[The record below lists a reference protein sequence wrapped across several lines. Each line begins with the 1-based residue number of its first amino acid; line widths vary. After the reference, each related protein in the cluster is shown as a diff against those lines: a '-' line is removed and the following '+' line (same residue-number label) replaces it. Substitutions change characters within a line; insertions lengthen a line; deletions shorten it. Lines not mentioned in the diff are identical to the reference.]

1 MKKWFVA
8 LLILALLPAFGAG
21 AEAVGDFTVRYM
33 EDGTASIVS
42 YNGTDAS
49 VKIPSYFNSGNAMH
63 PLTAIGAQAFMGN
76 TTLTEVEI
84 PDGVATIEPRAFS
97 GCVNL
102 QKVTLPGNVTGIGE
116 GAFENCASLTEIN
129 LPAKLYYAGA
139 NIFAGCSRLVLTE
152 AQLAVLTSTESGENT
167 EQAANVAAAP
177 TGDHTDLQDR
187 LGQSFQEVAAA
198 LNCTTDDQ
206 VTNGIQYSSDVLTV
220 NSDDGARVSSISI
233 NAASGYSLMGVYVGS
248 SASDAG
254 SVFVENGMTLVD
266 SWDRGATYSDGE
278 NLNITYWKDANNL
291 VIGLNAA
298 LPVDET
304 QYAKG
309 KAIKNVNIRT
319 AAGKNHTIILSA
331 PAGKTVDYLGESQR
345 DNEGTLWYHVRYN
358 NKTGWASA
366 DYITLMNE
374 NGSFDEAFQL
384 LKRGSKSEAV
394 TTLQKRLIELKYL
407 KGTADGSFGPA
418 TETAVMLFQQAS
430 GMNPSGIAD
439 EETLKA
445 IYSDSAV
452 VKPGEV
458 AGNTL
463 EIGSKGDGVKAIQDA
478 LKAKGYLTGA
488 SDGNFGSATAS
499 ALKGVQRAN
508 GLPVTGVAD
517 DATRAALLDENSVA
531 MTETTATTASLY
543 ETLKKGDQ
551 GTSVKTLQ
559 EKLKAL
565 GYLTGAADGKYGA
578 GTETAVKS
586 FQKAAGLTETGTA
599 DPETLSAVY
608 AAKIPVVLF
617 KRGAKGDDVSALQQK
632 LKALGYLTGAAD
644 GRYGAGTVK
653 AVEAFQKDNGL
664 EATGRVDEDTMAAL
678 NAKEIP
684 ARTSFARGDIGDDV
698 KALQERLK
706 ALGYLEGEADGNF
719 GSKTEQAIRKFQ
731 QAKSIKVTGKADE
744 ETVKQIMG
752 GEPAAAQP
760 EQPAE
765 NAGAEPQTQPEQP
778 AENTGAEPQT
788 QPEQPAENAGVSA
801 AAQNLL
807 CGKLAYTLPEGW
819 YLVNKNTAATL
830 AAQPDAAAVFAAAQG
845 ADFFQK
851 CAQMETDEIYNAEG
865 YMVMQVKNTGRMG
878 QDQAVLDSA
887 KDVFGESVRKEM
899 QNNGY
904 DKNYEYALET
914 VGDITFFV
922 SFASRETDGKTE
934 YISHCVTIDAA
945 TDAIEIITY
954 ADKET
959 TLNLLKGFATAV

>member
-129 LPAKLYYAGA
+129 LPSKLYYAGA

-187 LGQSFQEVAAA
+187 LGQNFQEVAAA

-309 KAIKNVNIRT
+309 KAVKNVNIRT

-374 NGSFDEAFQL
+374 NGGFDEAFQL

-445 IYSDSAV
+445 IYSDSAA

-463 EIGSKGDGVKAIQDA
+463 EIGSKGDEVKAIQDA

-499 ALKGVQRAN
+499 ALKGFQRAN
-508 GLPVTGVAD
+508 GLPVTGIAD

-531 MTETTATTASLY
+531 MTESTGATASLY

-565 GYLTGAADGKYGA
+565 GYLTGTADGK
-578 GTETAVKS
+578 
-586 FQKAAGLTETGTA
+586 
-599 DPETLSAVY
+599 
-608 AAKIPVVLF
+608 
-617 KRGAKGDDVSALQQK
+617 
-632 LKALGYLTGAAD
+632 
-644 GRYGAGTVK
+644 YGAGTVK

-706 ALGYLEGEADGNF
+706 GLGYLEGEADGNF
-719 GSKTEQAIRKFQ
+719 GSKTEQAIRRFQ
-731 QAKSIKVTGKADE
+731 QAKSIKVTGKADA

-752 GEPAAAQP
+752 NEPAAEQP

-778 AENTGAEPQT
+778 AEN
-788 QPEQPAENAGVSA
+788 AGVSA
-801 AAQNLL
+801 GAQNLL

>member
-129 LPAKLYYAGA
+129 LPSKLYYAGA

-187 LGQSFQEVAAA
+187 LGQNFQEVAAA

-374 NGSFDEAFQL
+374 NGGFDEAFQL

-463 EIGSKGDGVKAIQDA
+463 EIGSKGDEVKAIQDA

-499 ALKGVQRAN
+499 ALKGFQRAN

-559 EKLKAL
+559 E
-565 GYLTGAADGKYGA
+565 
-578 GTETAVKS
+578 
-586 FQKAAGLTETGTA
+586 
-599 DPETLSAVY
+599 
-608 AAKIPVVLF
+608 
-617 KRGAKGDDVSALQQK
+617 K

-731 QAKSIKVTGKADE
+731 QAKSIKVTGKADA

-760 EQPAE
+760 QAEPEQPAE
-765 NAGAEPQTQPEQP
+765 NA
-778 AENTGAEPQT
+778 GAEPQT

>member
-76 TTLTEVEI
+76 TAITEVEI

-248 SASDAG
+248 NASDAG
-254 SVFVENGMTLVD
+254 GVFVENGMTLVD

-309 KAIKNVNIRT
+309 KAVKNVNIRT

-463 EIGSKGDGVKAIQDA
+463 EIGSKGDEVKAIQDA

-499 ALKGVQRAN
+499 ALKGFQRAN

-531 MTETTATTASLY
+531 MTEATGATASLY

-578 GTETAVKS
+578 GTETAVKN

-608 AAKIPVVLF
+608 AAKIPVILF

-706 ALGYLEGEADGNF
+706 GLGYLEGEADGNF

-731 QAKSIKVTGKADE
+731 QAKSIKVTGKADA

-752 GEPAAAQP
+752 NEPAAAQ
-760 EQPAE
+760 
-765 NAGAEPQTQPEQP
+765 PQTQPEQP
-778 AENTGAEPQT
+778 AANAEV
-788 QPEQPAENAGVSA
+788 EAPAETAA

>member
-187 LGQSFQEVAAA
+187 LGQSFQEVAVA

-309 KAIKNVNIRT
+309 KAVKNVNIRT

-463 EIGSKGDGVKAIQDA
+463 EIGSKGDEVKAIQDA

-499 ALKGVQRAN
+499 ALKGFQRAN

-531 MTETTATTASLY
+531 MTESTGATASLY

-565 GYLTGAADGKYGA
+565 GYLTGAADGK
-578 GTETAVKS
+578 
-586 FQKAAGLTETGTA
+586 
-599 DPETLSAVY
+599 
-608 AAKIPVVLF
+608 
-617 KRGAKGDDVSALQQK
+617 
-632 LKALGYLTGAAD
+632 
-644 GRYGAGTVK
+644 YGAGTVK

-706 ALGYLEGEADGNF
+706 GLGYLEGEADGNF

-731 QAKSIKVTGKADE
+731 QAKSIKVTGKADA

-765 NAGAEPQTQPEQP
+765 NAGV
-778 AENTGAEPQT
+778 EPQT
-788 QPEQPAENAGVSA
+788 QPEQPAENAGAEPQTQPEQPAANAGVSA
-801 AAQNLL
+801 GAQNLL

>member
-76 TTLTEVEI
+76 TTITEVEI

-187 LGQSFQEVAAA
+187 LGQNFQEVAAA

-233 NAASGYSLMGVYVGS
+233 NAASSYSLMGVYVGS

-266 SWDRGATYSDGE
+266 SWDRGATYSDGK

-445 IYSDSAV
+445 IYSDSAA

-463 EIGSKGDGVKAIQDA
+463 EIGSTVDFQ
-478 LKAKGYLTGA
+478 
-488 SDGNFGSATAS
+488 STA
-499 ALKGVQRAN
+499 AR
-508 GLPVTGVAD
+508 
-517 DATRAALLDENSVA
+517 
-531 MTETTATTASLY
+531 
-543 ETLKKGDQ
+543 
-551 GTSVKTLQ
+551 
-559 EKLKAL
+559 
-565 GYLTGAADGKYGA
+565 
-578 GTETAVKS
+578 
-586 FQKAAGLTETGTA
+586 
-599 DPETLSAVY
+599 
-608 AAKIPVVLF
+608 
-617 KRGAKGDDVSALQQK
+617 
-632 LKALGYLTGAAD
+632 
-644 GRYGAGTVK
+644 
-653 AVEAFQKDNGL
+653 L
-664 EATGRVDEDTMAAL
+664 E
-678 NAKEIP
+678 
-684 ARTSFARGDIGDDV
+684 
-698 KALQERLK
+698 
-706 ALGYLEGEADGNF
+706 
-719 GSKTEQAIRKFQ
+719 
-731 QAKSIKVTGKADE
+731 
-744 ETVKQIMG
+744 
-752 GEPAAAQP
+752 
-760 EQPAE
+760 
-765 NAGAEPQTQPEQP
+765 
-778 AENTGAEPQT
+778 
-788 QPEQPAENAGVSA
+788 
-801 AAQNLL
+801 LL
-807 CGKLAYTLPEGW
+807 CFLES
-819 YLVNKNTAATL
+819 LVVGSEDHGHSPYRSL
-830 AAQPDAAAVFAAAQG
+830 RQVMDAH
-845 ADFFQK
+845 
-851 CAQMETDEIYNAEG
+851 T
-865 YMVMQVKNTGRMG
+865 
-878 QDQAVLDSA
+878 
-887 KDVFGESVRKEM
+887 ESSTHIRHF
-899 QNNGY
+899 
-904 DKNYEYALET
+904 T
-914 VGDITFFV
+914 VV
-922 SFASRETDGKTE
+922 
-934 YISHCVTIDAA
+934 IDAA
-945 TDAIEIITY
+945 EQTETVD
-954 ADKET
+954 DKHLCIAHLFSRSLCVAHRLT
-959 TLNLLKGFATAV
+959 FYFR

>member
-319 AAGKNHTIILSA
+319 AAGKNNTIILSA

-445 IYSDSAV
+445 IYSDSAA

-463 EIGSKGDGVKAIQDA
+463 EIGSKGDEVKAIQDA

-499 ALKGVQRAN
+499 ALKGFQRAN

-531 MTETTATTASLY
+531 MTEATATTTNLY
-543 ETLKKGDQ
+543 EMLKKGDQ

-559 EKLKAL
+559 E
-565 GYLTGAADGKYGA
+565 
-578 GTETAVKS
+578 
-586 FQKAAGLTETGTA
+586 
-599 DPETLSAVY
+599 
-608 AAKIPVVLF
+608 
-617 KRGAKGDDVSALQQK
+617 K

-765 NAGAEPQTQPEQP
+765 NAGVEPQTQPEQP
-778 AENTGAEPQT
+778 AENAGAEPQT

-865 YMVMQVKNTGRMG
+865 YMVIQVKNTGRMG

>member
-76 TTLTEVEI
+76 TAITEVEI

-187 LGQSFQEVAAA
+187 LGQNFQEVAAA

-233 NAASGYSLMGVYVGS
+233 NAASSYSLMGVYVGS

-266 SWDRGATYSDGE
+266 SWDRGATYSDGK

-319 AAGKNHTIILSA
+319 APGKNNTIILSA

-374 NGSFDEAFQL
+374 NGGFDEAFQL

-439 EETLKA
+439 EETLKGSICWLVPTA
-445 IYSDSAV
+445 QKNQMEPILVEMQSGGATEWDN
-452 VKPGEV
+452 PHEGE
-458 AGNTL
+458 
-463 EIGSKGDGVKAIQDA
+463 EF
-478 LKAKGYLTGA
+478 GYVLSG
-488 SDGNFGSATAS
+488 
-499 ALKGVQRAN
+499 
-508 GLPVTGVAD
+508 
-517 DATRAALLDENSVA
+517 
-531 MTETTATTASLY
+531 
-543 ETLKKGDQ
+543 TLK
-551 GTSVKTLQ
+551 
-559 EKLKAL
+559 
-565 GYLTGAADGKYGA
+565 
-578 GTETAVKS
+578 
-586 FQKAAGLTETGTA
+586 
-599 DPETLSAVY
+599 
-608 AAKIPVVLF
+608 VV
-617 KRGAKGDDVSALQQK
+617 
-632 LKALGYLTGAAD
+632 
-644 GRYGAGTVK
+644 
-653 AVEAFQKDNGL
+653 
-664 EATGRVDEDTMAAL
+664 
-678 NAKEIP
+678 
-684 ARTSFARGDIGDDV
+684 IGDRT
-698 KALQERLK
+698 ERV
-706 ALGYLEGEADGNF
+706 
-719 GSKTEQAIRKFQ
+719 RK
-731 QAKSIKVTGKADE
+731 DE
-744 ETVKQIMG
+744 SFYFAPTAPHKLV
-752 GEPAAAQP
+752 
-760 EQPAE
+760 
-765 NAGAEPQTQPEQP
+765 NAGKTVCKVIW
-778 AENTGAEPQT
+778 
-788 QPEQPAENAGVSA
+788 VS
-801 AAQNLL
+801 
-807 CGKLAYTLPEGW
+807 TP
-819 YLVNKNTAATL
+819 
-830 AAQPDAAAVFAAAQG
+830 P
-845 ADFFQK
+845 
-851 CAQMETDEIYNAEG
+851 
-865 YMVMQVKNTGRMG
+865 
-878 QDQAVLDSA
+878 
-887 KDVFGESVRKEM
+887 
-899 QNNGY
+899 
-904 DKNYEYALET
+904 
-914 VGDITFFV
+914 
-922 SFASRETDGKTE
+922 SF
-934 YISHCVTIDAA
+934 
-945 TDAIEIITY
+945 
-954 ADKET
+954 
-959 TLNLLKGFATAV
+959 

>member
-8 LLILALLPAFGAG
+8 LLILALLPALG
-21 AEAVGDFTVRYM
+21 AEADVVGDFTVSYM
-33 EDGTASIVS
+33 EDGTACIVS

-49 VKIPSYFNSGNAMH
+49 VKIPSYFNSGDAMH
-63 PLTAIGAQAFMGN
+63 PLTAIGAEAFMGK
-76 TTLTEVEI
+76 TAITEVEI
-84 PDGVATIEPRAFS
+84 PDGVATIDARAFS

-102 QKVTLPGNVTGIGE
+102 QRVTLPGNVTGIGE

-139 NIFAGCSRLVLTE
+139 NIFAGCTKLMLTE
-152 AQLAVLTSTESGENT
+152 AQLAVITSTESGENT
-167 EQAANVAAAP
+167 EQTVNVTAAP
-177 TGDHTDLQDR
+177 TGDYADLQDR

-206 VTNGIQYSSDVLTV
+206 VTGGIQYSSDVLTV
-220 NSDDGARVSSISI
+220 NSDDGTRVSSISI
-233 NAASGYSLMGVYVGS
+233 NAACDYSLMGVYVGS

-254 SVFVENGMTLVD
+254 SVFVGNGMTLVD

-278 NLNITYWKDANNL
+278 SLNITYWKDANNL

-309 KAIKNVNIRT
+309 KAIENVNLRT
-319 AAGKNHTIILSA
+319 APGKNHTIILSA

-345 DNEGTLWYHVRYN
+345 DNEGMLWYHVRYN

-374 NGSFDEAFQL
+374 DGSFDEAFQL

-439 EETLKA
+439 EDTLKA
-445 IYSDSAV
+445 LYSDSAA

-458 AGNTL
+458 AGNVL
-463 EIGSKGDGVKAIQDA
+463 QMGDKGDEVKALQDA

-488 SDGNFGSATAS
+488 SDGSFGSATAS
-499 ALKGVQRAN
+499 ALKGFQRAN

-517 DATRAALLDENSVA
+517 DATRAALLDENAAA
-531 MTETTATTASLY
+531 MTDATVTTANLY
-543 ETLKKGDQ
+543 EALKKGDS
-551 GTSVKTLQ
+551 GTSVKALQ

-565 GYLTGAADGKYGA
+565 GYLTGTADGKYGA
-578 GTETAVKS
+578 GTEAAVKR
-586 FQKAAGLTETGTA
+586 FQKAFSLAETGTA
-599 DPETLSAVY
+599 DPETL
-608 AAKIPVVLF
+608 AAIYGAKVPVILLA
-617 KRGAKGDDVSALQQK
+617 RGAKGDDVSALQQK
-632 LKALGYLTGAAD
+632 LKALGYLTGTAD
-644 GRYGAGTVK
+644 GQYGAGTVK

-664 EATGRVDEDTMAAL
+664 EQTGRVDEDTMAAL

-684 ARTSFARGDIGDDV
+684 ARASFTRGDIGDDV
-698 KALQERLK
+698 KAIQDALK
-706 ALGYLEGEADGNF
+706 ALGFLEGEADGNF

-731 QAKSIKVTGKADE
+731 QAHSLTVTGKADA
-744 ETVKQIMG
+744 ETVKQIL
-752 GEPAAAQP
+752 AAESTA
-760 EQPAE
+760 
-765 NAGAEPQTQPEQP
+765 AEPQTEPT
-778 AENTGAEPQT
+778 ADVDAAEPQT
-788 QPEQPAENAGVSA
+788 EAAES
-801 AAQNLL
+801 AQNLL
-807 CGKLAYTLPEGW
+807 CGRLACTLPEGW
-819 YLVNKNTAATL
+819 YLVNRDTAAAL
-830 AAQPDAAAVFAAAQG
+830 AAQPEAAAVFAAAQG
-845 ADFFQK
+845 PDFFAK

-878 QDQAVLDSA
+878 QDQAVLSDV

-899 QNNGY
+899 QDNGY
-904 DKNYEYALET
+904 DQNYEYALET
-914 VGDITFFV
+914 VGEITFFV
-922 SFASRETDGKTE
+922 SFASREADGKIE
-934 YISHCVTIDAA
+934 YISHCVTIDAE
-945 TDAIEIITY
+945 TDAIEIVTY

-959 TLNLLKGFATAV
+959 TLSLLKGFAPAA

>member
-129 LPAKLYYAGA
+129 LPSKLYYAGA

-187 LGQSFQEVAAA
+187 LGQNFQEVAAA

-463 EIGSKGDGVKAIQDA
+463 EIGSKGDEVKAIQDA

-499 ALKGVQRAN
+499 ALKGFQRAN

-517 DATRAALLDENSVA
+517 DATRAALMDENSVA
-531 MTETTATTASLY
+531 MTESTGATASLY

-578 GTETAVKS
+578 GTETAVKN

-608 AAKIPVVLF
+608 AAKIPVILF

-719 GSKTEQAIRKFQ
+719 GSKTAQAIRLFQ
-731 QAKSIKVTGKADE
+731 LAKSIRVTGKADE

-752 GEPAAAQP
+752 NEPAAAQ
-760 EQPAE
+760 
-765 NAGAEPQTQPEQP
+765 PQTQPEQP
-778 AENTGAEPQT
+778 AANAEV
-788 QPEQPAENAGVSA
+788 EAPAETAAG
-801 AAQNLL
+801 AQNLL

-904 DKNYEYALET
+904 DRNYEYALET

-959 TLNLLKGFATAV
+959 TLDLLKGFATAV

>member
-1 MKKWFVA
+1 M
-8 LLILALLPAFGAG
+8 
-21 AEAVGDFTVRYM
+21 
-33 EDGTASIVS
+33 
-42 YNGTDAS
+42 
-49 VKIPSYFNSGNAMH
+49 
-63 PLTAIGAQAFMGN
+63 
-76 TTLTEVEI
+76 
-84 PDGVATIEPRAFS
+84 
-97 GCVNL
+97 
-102 QKVTLPGNVTGIGE
+102 
-116 GAFENCASLTEIN
+116 
-129 LPAKLYYAGA
+129 
-139 NIFAGCSRLVLTE
+139 
-152 AQLAVLTSTESGENT
+152 
-167 EQAANVAAAP
+167 
-177 TGDHTDLQDR
+177 
-187 LGQSFQEVAAA
+187 
-198 LNCTTDDQ
+198 
-206 VTNGIQYSSDVLTV
+206 
-220 NSDDGARVSSISI
+220 
-233 NAASGYSLMGVYVGS
+233 
-248 SASDAG
+248 
-254 SVFVENGMTLVD
+254 
-266 SWDRGATYSDGE
+266 
-278 NLNITYWKDANNL
+278 
-291 VIGLNAA
+291 
-298 LPVDET
+298 DET

-319 AAGKNHTIILSA
+319 APGKNNTIILSA

-463 EIGSKGDGVKAIQDA
+463 EIGSKGDEVKAIQDA

-499 ALKGVQRAN
+499 ALKGFQRAN

-531 MTETTATTASLY
+531 MTEATATTTNLY

-608 AAKIPVVLF
+608 AAKIPVILF

-706 ALGYLEGEADGNF
+706 GLGYLEGEADGNF

-731 QAKSIKVTGKADE
+731 QAKSIKVTGKADA

-765 NAGAEPQTQPEQP
+765 SAGAEPQTQPEQP
-778 AENTGAEPQT
+778 AENAE
-788 QPEQPAENAGVSA
+788 VSA

>member
-187 LGQSFQEVAAA
+187 LGQNFQEVAAA

-463 EIGSKGDGVKAIQDA
+463 EIGSKGDEVKAIQDA

-499 ALKGVQRAN
+499 ALKGFQRAN

-531 MTETTATTASLY
+531 MTESTGATASLY

-559 EKLKAL
+559 E
-565 GYLTGAADGKYGA
+565 
-578 GTETAVKS
+578 
-586 FQKAAGLTETGTA
+586 
-599 DPETLSAVY
+599 
-608 AAKIPVVLF
+608 
-617 KRGAKGDDVSALQQK
+617 K

-706 ALGYLEGEADGNF
+706 GLGYLEGEADGNF
-719 GSKTEQAIRKFQ
+719 GSKTEQAIRRFQ

-752 GEPAAAQP
+752 NEPAAAQP

-765 NAGAEPQTQPEQP
+765 NAGV
-778 AENTGAEPQT
+778 EPQT
-788 QPEQPAENAGVSA
+788 QPEQPAENAEVSA

>member
-21 AEAVGDFTVRYM
+21 AEAVGDFTVSYM
-33 EDGTASIVS
+33 EDGTACIVS

-49 VKIPSYFNSGNAMH
+49 VKVPSYFNSGDTIH

-76 TTLTEVEI
+76 TALTEVEI
-84 PDGVATIEPRAFS
+84 PDGVATIESRAFS

-139 NIFAGCSRLVLTE
+139 NIFAGCSKLVLTE

-167 EQAANVAAAP
+167 EQAANVAVVP

-187 LGQSFQEVAAA
+187 LGQNFQEVAAA

-220 NSDDGARVSSISI
+220 NSDDGTRVSSISI
-233 NAASGYSLMGVYVGS
+233 NAASDYSLMGVYVGS

-254 SVFVENGMTLVD
+254 GVFVGNGMTLVD

-309 KAIKNVNIRT
+309 KATKNVNIRT
-319 AAGKNHTIILSA
+319 AAGKNGTIILSA

-463 EIGSKGDGVKAIQDA
+463 EIGSKGDEVKAIQDA

-499 ALKGVQRAN
+499 ALKGFQRAN
-508 GLPVTGVAD
+508 GLPVTGIAD

-531 MTETTATTASLY
+531 MTESTGATASLY

-565 GYLTGAADGKYGA
+565 GYLTGTADGKYGA
-578 GTETAVKS
+578 GTETAVKN
-586 FQKAAGLTETGTA
+586 FQKAFNLTETGTA

-608 AAKIPVVLF
+608 AAKIPVILF

-644 GRYGAGTVK
+644 GQYGAGTVK

-678 NAKEIP
+678 NAREIP

-698 KALQERLK
+698 KALQEQLK
-706 ALGYLEGEADGNF
+706 ALGYLEGDADGNF

-752 GEPAAAQP
+752 TETAAAQP
-760 EQPAE
+760 EQPAANVE
-765 NAGAEPQTQPEQP
+765 VEPQ
-778 AENTGAEPQT
+778 AE
-788 QPEQPAENAGVSA
+788 PEQPAENAETEAPAETAA

-851 CAQMETDEIYNAEG
+851 CAQMETDEVYNAEG

-899 QNNGY
+899 QDNGY
-904 DKNYEYALET
+904 DQNYEYALET

-934 YISHCVTIDAA
+934 YISHCVTVDAA
-945 TDAIEIITY
+945 TDTIEIITY
-954 ADKET
+954 VDKET

>member
-76 TTLTEVEI
+76 TAITEVEI

-129 LPAKLYYAGA
+129 LPSKLYYAGA

-187 LGQSFQEVAAA
+187 LGQNFQEVAAA

-463 EIGSKGDGVKAIQDA
+463 EIGSKGDEVKAIQDA

-499 ALKGVQRAN
+499 ALKGFQRAN

-531 MTETTATTASLY
+531 MTESTGATASLY

-559 EKLKAL
+559 E
-565 GYLTGAADGKYGA
+565 
-578 GTETAVKS
+578 
-586 FQKAAGLTETGTA
+586 
-599 DPETLSAVY
+599 
-608 AAKIPVVLF
+608 
-617 KRGAKGDDVSALQQK
+617 K

-706 ALGYLEGEADGNF
+706 GLGYLEGEADGNF

-752 GEPAAAQP
+752 NEPAAAQP
-760 EQPAE
+760 EQPAA
-765 NAGAEPQTQPEQP
+765 NV
-778 AENTGAEPQT
+778 GAEPQT

-959 TLNLLKGFATAV
+959 TLDLLKGFATAV

>member
-1 MKKWFVA
+1 
-8 LLILALLPAFGAG
+8 
-21 AEAVGDFTVRYM
+21 
-33 EDGTASIVS
+33 
-42 YNGTDAS
+42 
-49 VKIPSYFNSGNAMH
+49 
-63 PLTAIGAQAFMGN
+63 
-76 TTLTEVEI
+76 
-84 PDGVATIEPRAFS
+84 
-97 GCVNL
+97 
-102 QKVTLPGNVTGIGE
+102 
-116 GAFENCASLTEIN
+116 
-129 LPAKLYYAGA
+129 
-139 NIFAGCSRLVLTE
+139 
-152 AQLAVLTSTESGENT
+152 
-167 EQAANVAAAP
+167 
-177 TGDHTDLQDR
+177 
-187 LGQSFQEVAAA
+187 
-198 LNCTTDDQ
+198 
-206 VTNGIQYSSDVLTV
+206 
-220 NSDDGARVSSISI
+220 
-233 NAASGYSLMGVYVGS
+233 MGVYVGS

-445 IYSDSAV
+445 IYSDSAA

-463 EIGSKGDGVKAIQDA
+463 EIGSKGDEVKAIQDA

-499 ALKGVQRAN
+499 ALKGFQRAN

-531 MTETTATTASLY
+531 MTESTGATASLY
-543 ETLKKGDQ
+543 ETLRKGDQ

-565 GYLTGAADGKYGA
+565 GYLTGTADGKYGA

-608 AAKIPVVLF
+608 AAKIPVILF

-706 ALGYLEGEADGNF
+706 GLGYLEGHSQVPAGEVDQGDRQGRRGNREADHGRR
-719 GSKTEQAIRKFQ
+719 ARRR
-731 QAKSIKVTGKADE
+731 
-744 ETVKQIMG
+744 
-752 GEPAAAQP
+752 AAAD
-760 EQPAE
+760 A
-765 NAGAEPQTQPEQP
+765 AGAARGERRGGAADAAGAARGER
-778 AENTGAEPQT
+778 GSFGGRAEPSVRQAGLYAARGLVSC
-788 QPEQPAENAGVSA
+788 EQKHGGDARRAARRGGGVRGGAGHG
-801 AAQNLL
+801 L
-807 CGKLAYTLPEGW
+807 LPE
-819 YLVNKNTAATL
+819 VR
-830 AAQPDAAAVFAAAQG
+830 PDGDRRNLQRRGLHGDTGEEHRPHGAGSGRTGQREGRVRRVCAQG
-845 ADFFQK
+845 
-851 CAQMETDEIYNAEG
+851 NAE
-865 YMVMQVKNTGRMG
+865 QR
-878 QDQAVLDSA
+878 L
-887 KDVFGESVRKEM
+887 
-899 QNNGY
+899 
-904 DKNYEYALET
+904 
-914 VGDITFFV
+914 
-922 SFASRETDGKTE
+922 
-934 YISHCVTIDAA
+934 
-945 TDAIEIITY
+945 
-954 ADKET
+954 
-959 TLNLLKGFATAV
+959 

>member
-1 MKKWFVA
+1 MK
-8 LLILALLPAFGAG
+8 
-21 AEAVGDFTVRYM
+21 
-33 EDGTASIVS
+33 
-42 YNGTDAS
+42 N
-49 VKIPSYFNSGNAMH
+49 
-63 PLTAIGAQAFMGN
+63 
-76 TTLTEVEI
+76 
-84 PDGVATIEPRAFS
+84 
-97 GCVNL
+97 
-102 QKVTLPGNVTGIGE
+102 
-116 GAFENCASLTEIN
+116 
-129 LPAKLYYAGA
+129 
-139 NIFAGCSRLVLTE
+139 
-152 AQLAVLTSTESGENT
+152 
-167 EQAANVAAAP
+167 
-177 TGDHTDLQDR
+177 
-187 LGQSFQEVAAA
+187 
-198 LNCTTDDQ
+198 
-206 VTNGIQYSSDVLTV
+206 
-220 NSDDGARVSSISI
+220 
-233 NAASGYSLMGVYVGS
+233 
-248 SASDAG
+248 
-254 SVFVENGMTLVD
+254 
-266 SWDRGATYSDGE
+266 
-278 NLNITYWKDANNL
+278 
-291 VIGLNAA
+291 
-298 LPVDET
+298 
-304 QYAKG
+304 
-309 KAIKNVNIRT
+309 
-319 AAGKNHTIILSA
+319 
-331 PAGKTVDYLGESQR
+331 
-345 DNEGTLWYHVRYN
+345 
-358 NKTGWASA
+358 
-366 DYITLMNE
+366 
-374 NGSFDEAFQL
+374 
-384 LKRGSKSEAV
+384 
-394 TTLQKRLIELKYL
+394 
-407 KGTADGSFGPA
+407 
-418 TETAVMLFQQAS
+418 
-430 GMNPSGIAD
+430 
-439 EETLKA
+439 
-445 IYSDSAV
+445 
-452 VKPGEV
+452 
-458 AGNTL
+458 
-463 EIGSKGDGVKAIQDA
+463 
-478 LKAKGYLTGA
+478 
-488 SDGNFGSATAS
+488 
-499 ALKGVQRAN
+499 
-508 GLPVTGVAD
+508 
-517 DATRAALLDENSVA
+517 
-531 MTETTATTASLY
+531 
-543 ETLKKGDQ
+543 
-551 GTSVKTLQ
+551 
-559 EKLKAL
+559 
-565 GYLTGAADGKYGA
+565 
-578 GTETAVKS
+578 

-608 AAKIPVVLF
+608 AAKIPVILF

-706 ALGYLEGEADGNF
+706 GLGYLEGEADGNF

-731 QAKSIKVTGKADE
+731 QAKSIKVTGKADA

-765 NAGAEPQTQPEQP
+765 SAGAEPQTQPEQP
-778 AENTGAEPQT
+778 AENAE
-788 QPEQPAENAGVSA
+788 VSA

-851 CAQMETDEIYNAEG
+851 CPQMETDEIYNAEG

>member
-76 TTLTEVEI
+76 SAITEVEI

-187 LGQSFQEVAAA
+187 LGQNFQEVAAA

-374 NGSFDEAFQL
+374 NGGFDEAFQL

-445 IYSDSAV
+445 IYSDSAA

-463 EIGSKGDGVKAIQDA
+463 EIGSKGDEVKAIQDA

-499 ALKGVQRAN
+499 ALKGFQRAN

-531 MTETTATTASLY
+531 MTESTGATASLY

-559 EKLKAL
+559 E
-565 GYLTGAADGKYGA
+565 
-578 GTETAVKS
+578 
-586 FQKAAGLTETGTA
+586 
-599 DPETLSAVY
+599 
-608 AAKIPVVLF
+608 
-617 KRGAKGDDVSALQQK
+617 K

-706 ALGYLEGEADGNF
+706 GLGYLEGEADGNF

-731 QAKSIKVTGKADE
+731 QAKSIKVTGKADA

-752 GEPAAAQP
+752 NESAAAQP

-765 NAGAEPQTQPEQP
+765 NA
-778 AENTGAEPQT
+778 GAEPQT

>member
-21 AEAVGDFTVRYM
+21 AEAVGDFTVSYM
-33 EDGTASIVS
+33 EDGTACIVS

-49 VKIPSYFNSGNAMH
+49 VKVPSYFNTGDTLH

-76 TTLTEVEI
+76 TAVTEVVI
-84 PDGVATIEPRAFS
+84 PDGVATIESRAFS

-139 NIFAGCSRLVLTE
+139 NIFAGCSKLVLTE
-152 AQLAVLTSTESGENT
+152 AELAVLTSTESGENT
-167 EQAANVAAAP
+167 EQAANVTTAP
-177 TGDHTDLQDR
+177 AGDHTDLQDR

-220 NSDDGARVSSISI
+220 NSDDGTRVSSISI
-233 NAASGYSLMGVYVGS
+233 NAASDYSLMGVYVGS
-248 SASDAG
+248 SASEAG
-254 SVFVENGMTLVD
+254 GVFIGNGMTLVD

-278 NLNITYWKDANNL
+278 SLNITYWKDANNL
-291 VIGLNAA
+291 VTSLNAA

-309 KAIKNVNIRT
+309 KAIENVNIRT
-319 AAGKNHTIILSA
+319 APGKNNTIILSA

-345 DNEGTLWYHVRYN
+345 DNAGTLWYHVRYN

-374 NGSFDEAFQL
+374 DGSFDEAFQL

-439 EETLKA
+439 EATLKA
-445 IYSDSAV
+445 IYSDSAA

-458 AGNTL
+458 AGSTL
-463 EIGSKGDGVKAIQDA
+463 EMGSKGDEVKALQDA

-499 ALKGVQRAN
+499 ALKGFQRAN
-508 GLPVTGVAD
+508 GLPVTGIAD
-517 DATRAALLDENSVA
+517 DATRQALQDENSAA
-531 MTETTATTASLY
+531 MTETTATASLY
-543 ETLKKGDQ
+543 ETLKRGDT
-551 GTSVKTLQ
+551 GASVKTLQ

-565 GYLTGAADGKYGA
+565 GYLTGTADGKYGA
-578 GTETAVKS
+578 GTEAAVKS
-586 FQKAAGLTETGTA
+586 FQKAHTLAETGTA
-599 DPETLSAVY
+599 DPDTLTAVY

-632 LKALGYLTGAAD
+632 LKALGYLTGSAD
-644 GRYGAGTVK
+644 GSYGAGTVK

-678 NAKEIP
+678 NAKDIP
-684 ARTSFARGDIGDDV
+684 ARTSFTRGDIGDDV
-698 KALQERLK
+698 KALQEKLK
-706 ALGYLEGEADGNF
+706 TLGFLEDEADGNF
-719 GSKTEQAIRKFQ
+719 GSKTEQAIRRFQ
-731 QAKSIKVTGKADE
+731 QARSLTVTSKADA
-744 ETVKQIMG
+744 ETVKQILG
-752 GEPAAAQP
+752 TEPEA
-760 EQPAE
+760 
-765 NAGAEPQTQPEQP
+765 AEPQTQPETDSTVE
-778 AENTGAEPQT
+778 AT
-788 QPEQPAENAGVSA
+788 QPEPETS
-801 AAQNLL
+801 AQNLL
-807 CGKLAYTLPEGW
+807 SGKLAYTLPEGW
-819 YLVNKNTAATL
+819 YLVNKDTAATL
-830 AAQPDAAAVFAAAQG
+830 AAQPEVAAVFAAAQG

-878 QDQAVLDSA
+878 QDQTVLSNV

-899 QNNGY
+899 TDNGY
-904 DKNYEYALET
+904 DQNYEYALET

-922 SFASRETDGKTE
+922 SFASREADGKTE

-945 TDAIEIITY
+945 TDTIEILTY
-954 ADKET
+954 VDKET
-959 TLNLLKGFATAV
+959 TLNLLKGFATAI

>member
-76 TTLTEVEI
+76 TAITEVEI

-129 LPAKLYYAGA
+129 LPSKLYYAGA

-187 LGQSFQEVAAA
+187 LGQNFQEVAAA

-309 KAIKNVNIRT
+309 KAVKNVNIRT

-445 IYSDSAV
+445 IYSDSAA

-463 EIGSKGDGVKAIQDA
+463 EIGSKGDEVKAIQDA

-499 ALKGVQRAN
+499 ALKGFQRAN

-531 MTETTATTASLY
+531 MTESTATTASLY

-578 GTETAVKS
+578 GTETAVKN

-731 QAKSIKVTGKADE
+731 QAKSIKVTGKADA

-752 GEPAAAQP
+752 NEPAAAQP

-765 NAGAEPQTQPEQP
+765 NAEAS
-778 AENTGAEPQT
+778 
-788 QPEQPAENAGVSA
+788 AG
-801 AAQNLL
+801 AQNLL

>member
-1 MKKWFVA
+1 M
-8 LLILALLPAFGAG
+8 
-21 AEAVGDFTVRYM
+21 
-33 EDGTASIVS
+33 
-42 YNGTDAS
+42 
-49 VKIPSYFNSGNAMH
+49 
-63 PLTAIGAQAFMGN
+63 
-76 TTLTEVEI
+76 
-84 PDGVATIEPRAFS
+84 
-97 GCVNL
+97 
-102 QKVTLPGNVTGIGE
+102 
-116 GAFENCASLTEIN
+116 
-129 LPAKLYYAGA
+129 
-139 NIFAGCSRLVLTE
+139 
-152 AQLAVLTSTESGENT
+152 
-167 EQAANVAAAP
+167 
-177 TGDHTDLQDR
+177 
-187 LGQSFQEVAAA
+187 
-198 LNCTTDDQ
+198 
-206 VTNGIQYSSDVLTV
+206 TNGIQYSSDVLTV

-463 EIGSKGDGVKAIQDA
+463 EIGSKGDEVKAIQDA

-499 ALKGVQRAN
+499 ALKGFQRAN

-531 MTETTATTASLY
+531 MTESTATTASLY

-578 GTETAVKS
+578 GTETAVKN

-731 QAKSIKVTGKADE
+731 QAKSIKVTGKADA

-752 GEPAAAQP
+752 NEPAAAQP

-765 NAGAEPQTQPEQP
+765 NAEAS
-778 AENTGAEPQT
+778 
-788 QPEQPAENAGVSA
+788 AG
-801 AAQNLL
+801 AQNLL

>member
-76 TTLTEVEI
+76 TAITEVEI

-463 EIGSKGDGVKAIQDA
+463 EIGSKGDEVKAIQDA

-499 ALKGVQRAN
+499 ALKGFQRAN

-531 MTETTATTASLY
+531 MTESTGATASLY

-565 GYLTGAADGKYGA
+565 GYLIGAADGKYGA

-664 EATGRVDEDTMAAL
+664 EVTGRVDEDTMAAL

-752 GEPAAAQP
+752 NEPAAAQ
-760 EQPAE
+760 
-765 NAGAEPQTQPEQP
+765 PQTQPEQP
-778 AENTGAEPQT
+778 AANAEV
-788 QPEQPAENAGVSA
+788 EAPAETAAG
-801 AAQNLL
+801 AQNLL

-851 CAQMETDEIYNAEG
+851 CTQMETDEIYSAEG

>member
-76 TTLTEVEI
+76 TAITEVEI

-187 LGQSFQEVAAA
+187 LGQNFQEVAAA

-309 KAIKNVNIRT
+309 KATENVNIRT

-366 DYITLMNE
+366 DYITRMNE
-374 NGSFDEAFQL
+374 NDSFDEAFQL

-463 EIGSKGDGVKAIQDA
+463 KIGSKGDEVKAIQDA

-499 ALKGVQRAN
+499 ALKGFQRAN

-531 MTETTATTASLY
+531 MTESTGATASLY

-559 EKLKAL
+559 E
-565 GYLTGAADGKYGA
+565 
-578 GTETAVKS
+578 
-586 FQKAAGLTETGTA
+586 
-599 DPETLSAVY
+599 
-608 AAKIPVVLF
+608 
-617 KRGAKGDDVSALQQK
+617 K

-752 GEPAAAQP
+752 NEPAAAQPEQPAENAGVEPQTQP

-778 AENTGAEPQT
+778 AENAE
-788 QPEQPAENAGVSA
+788 ASA

>member
-463 EIGSKGDGVKAIQDA
+463 EIGSKGDEVKAIQDA

-499 ALKGVQRAN
+499 ALKGFQRAN

-531 MTETTATTASLY
+531 MTESTGATASLY

-578 GTETAVKS
+578 GTETAVKN

-599 DPETLSAVY
+599 DPETLPAVY
-608 AAKIPVVLF
+608 AAKIPVVPSNTD
-617 KRGAKGDDVSALQQK
+617 AYADDVGASDQR
-632 LKALGYLTGAAD
+632 LKAPGYLTGAAD

-778 AENTGAEPQT
+778 AENAE
-788 QPEQPAENAGVSA
+788 ASAG
-801 AAQNLL
+801 AQNLL

-851 CAQMETDEIYNAEG
+851 CAQMETDEIYSAEG

>member
-1 MKKWFVA
+1 MKKWFIA
-8 LLILALLPAFGAG
+8 LLLLALLPAFGAG
-21 AEAVGDFTVRYM
+21 AEAVGDFTVSYM
-33 EDGTASIVS
+33 EDGTACIVS

-49 VKIPSYFNSGNAMH
+49 VKVPSYFNTGDTLH

-76 TTLTEVEI
+76 TAVTEVVI
-84 PDGVATIEPRAFS
+84 PDGVATIESRAFS

-102 QKVTLPGNVTGIGE
+102 QRVTLPGNVTGIGE

-139 NIFAGCSRLVLTE
+139 NIFAGCSKLVLTE
-152 AQLAVLTSTESGENT
+152 AELAVLTSTESGENT
-167 EQAANVAAAP
+167 EQAANVTTAP
-177 TGDHTDLQDR
+177 ASDHTDLQDR

-220 NSDDGARVSSISI
+220 NSDDGTRVSSISI
-233 NAASGYSLMGVYVGS
+233 NAASDYSLMGVYVGS
-248 SASDAG
+248 SASEAG
-254 SVFVENGMTLVD
+254 GVFIGNGMTLVD

-278 NLNITYWKDANNL
+278 SLNITYWKDANNL
-291 VIGLNAA
+291 VTSLNAA

-309 KAIKNVNIRT
+309 KAIENVNIRT
-319 AAGKNHTIILSA
+319 APGKNNTIILSA

-345 DNEGTLWYHVRYN
+345 DNAGTLWYHVRYN

-374 NGSFDEAFQL
+374 DGSFDEAFQL

-439 EETLKA
+439 EATLKA

-458 AGNTL
+458 AGSTL
-463 EIGSKGDGVKAIQDA
+463 EMGSKGDEVKALQDA

-499 ALKGVQRAN
+499 ALKGFQRAN
-508 GLPVTGVAD
+508 GLPVTGIAD
-517 DATRAALLDENSVA
+517 DATRQALQDENSAA
-531 MTETTATTASLY
+531 MTETTATASLY
-543 ETLKKGDQ
+543 ETLKRGDT
-551 GTSVKTLQ
+551 GASVKTLQ

-565 GYLTGAADGKYGA
+565 GYLTGTADGKYGA
-578 GTETAVKS
+578 GTEAAVKS
-586 FQKAAGLTETGTA
+586 FQKAHTLAETGTA
-599 DPETLSAVY
+599 DPDTLTAVY

-632 LKALGYLTGAAD
+632 LKALGYLTGSAD
-644 GRYGAGTVK
+644 GSYGAGTVK

-678 NAKEIP
+678 NAKDIP
-684 ARTSFARGDIGDDV
+684 ARTSFTRGDIGDDV
-698 KALQERLK
+698 KALQEKLK
-706 ALGYLEGEADGNF
+706 TLGFLEGEADGNF
-719 GSKTEQAIRKFQ
+719 GSKTEQAIRRFQ
-731 QAKSIKVTGKADE
+731 QAHSLTVTGKADA
-744 ETVKQIMG
+744 ETVKQILG
-752 GEPAAAQP
+752 TEPEA
-760 EQPAE
+760 
-765 NAGAEPQTQPEQP
+765 AEPQTQPETDSTVE
-778 AENTGAEPQT
+778 AT
-788 QPEQPAENAGVSA
+788 QPEPETS
-801 AAQNLL
+801 AQNLL
-807 CGKLAYTLPEGW
+807 SGKLAYTLPEGW
-819 YLVNKNTAATL
+819 YLVNKDTAATL
-830 AAQPDAAAVFAAAQG
+830 AAQPETAAVFATAQG
-845 ADFFQK
+845 ADFLQK

-878 QDQAVLDSA
+878 QDQTVLSNV

-899 QNNGY
+899 ADNGY
-904 DKNYEYALET
+904 DQNYEYALET

-922 SFASRETDGKTE
+922 SFASREADGKTE

-945 TDAIEIITY
+945 TDTIEILTY
-954 ADKET
+954 VDKET
-959 TLNLLKGFATAV
+959 TLNLLKGFTTAV

>member
-1 MKKWFVA
+1 
-8 LLILALLPAFGAG
+8 
-21 AEAVGDFTVRYM
+21 M

-116 GAFENCASLTEIN
+116 GALENCASLTEIN

-319 AAGKNHTIILSA
+319 APGKNNTIILSA

-374 NGSFDEAFQL
+374 NGGFDEAFQL

-463 EIGSKGDGVKAIQDA
+463 EIGSKGDEVKAIQDA

-499 ALKGVQRAN
+499 ALKGFQRAN

-531 MTETTATTASLY
+531 MTEATATTTNLY

-632 LKALGYLTGAAD
+632 LKALG
-644 GRYGAGTVK
+644 
-653 AVEAFQKDNGL
+653 
-664 EATGRVDEDTMAAL
+664 
-678 NAKEIP
+678 
-684 ARTSFARGDIGDDV
+684 
-698 KALQERLK
+698 
-706 ALGYLEGEADGNF
+706 
-719 GSKTEQAIRKFQ
+719 
-731 QAKSIKVTGKADE
+731 
-744 ETVKQIMG
+744 
-752 GEPAAAQP
+752 
-760 EQPAE
+760 
-765 NAGAEPQTQPEQP
+765 
-778 AENTGAEPQT
+778 
-788 QPEQPAENAGVSA
+788 
-801 AAQNLL
+801 
-807 CGKLAYTLPEGW
+807 
-819 YLVNKNTAATL
+819 
-830 AAQPDAAAVFAAAQG
+830 
-845 ADFFQK
+845 
-851 CAQMETDEIYNAEG
+851 
-865 YMVMQVKNTGRMG
+865 
-878 QDQAVLDSA
+878 
-887 KDVFGESVRKEM
+887 
-899 QNNGY
+899 
-904 DKNYEYALET
+904 
-914 VGDITFFV
+914 
-922 SFASRETDGKTE
+922 
-934 YISHCVTIDAA
+934 
-945 TDAIEIITY
+945 
-954 ADKET
+954 
-959 TLNLLKGFATAV
+959 

>member
-21 AEAVGDFTVRYM
+21 AETVGDFTVSYM

-49 VKIPSYFNSGNAMH
+49 VKIPSYFNSGDTMR

-76 TTLTEVEI
+76 TAITEVVI
-84 PDGVATIEPRAFS
+84 PDGVATIEARAFS

-102 QKVTLPGNVTGIGE
+102 QKATLPGNVTGIGE

-139 NIFAGCSRLVLTE
+139 NIFAGCSKLALTE
-152 AQLAVLTSTESGENT
+152 AQLAVITSTESGENT
-167 EQAANVAAAP
+167 EQAANAAGAP
-177 TGDHTDLQDR
+177 AGNLTDLQDR
-187 LGQSFQEVAAA
+187 LGGNFQEVAAA
-198 LNCTTDDQ
+198 LNCTIDDQ
-206 VTNGIQYSSDVLTV
+206 VTSGIQYSSDVLTV
-220 NSDDGARVSSISI
+220 TSDDGTRVSSISI
-233 NAASGYSLMGVYVGS
+233 NAACDYSLMGVYVGS
-248 SASDAG
+248 SAADAG
-254 SVFVENGMTLVD
+254 GVFISSGMTLED

-309 KAIKNVNIRT
+309 KAIENVNIRT
-319 AAGKNHTIILSA
+319 APGKNNAVILSA
-331 PAGKTVDYLGESQR
+331 PAGKQVDYLGESQR
-345 DNEGTLWYHVRYN
+345 DNAGTLWYHVRYN

-374 NGSFDEAFQL
+374 DGSFDEAFQL
-384 LKRGSKSEAV
+384 LKRGSKNEAV

-445 IYSDSAV
+445 LYSDSAA

-463 EIGSKGDGVKAIQDA
+463 EMGSKGDEVKALQDA
-478 LKAKGYLTGA
+478 LKAKGYLAGA
-488 SDGNFGSATAS
+488 SDGSFGSATAS
-499 ALKGVQRAN
+499 ALKGFQRAN
-508 GLPVTGVAD
+508 GLPVTGIAD
-517 DATRAALLDENSVA
+517 DATRAALMDENSVA
-531 MTETTATTASLY
+531 MTEAAAATVSLY
-543 ETLKKGDQ
+543 ETLKKGDS
-551 GTSVKTLQ
+551 GASVKTLQ

-565 GYLTGAADGKYGA
+565 GYLTGTVDGKYGA
-578 GTETAVKS
+578 GTEAAVKS
-586 FQKAAGLTETGTA
+586 FQKASGLTETGTA
-599 DPETLSAVY
+599 DPDTLTAVY
-608 AAKIPVVLF
+608 AAKIPVILF

-632 LKALGYLTGAAD
+632 LKALGYLTGSVD
-644 GRYGAGTVK
+644 GSYGAGTVK

-678 NAKEIP
+678 NAKDIP

-698 KALQERLK
+698 KALQEQLK
-706 ALGYLEGEADGNF
+706 AQGFLEGEADGNF

-731 QAKSIKVTGKADE
+731 QAKSLRVTGKADE
-744 ETVKQIMG
+744 ETVKLILG
-752 GEPAAAQP
+752 T
-760 EQPAE
+760 EQTE
-765 NAGAEPQTQPEQP
+765 TQPQTETAQTETTQ
-778 AENTGAEPQT
+778 AET
-788 QPEQPAENAGVSA
+788 
-801 AAQNLL
+801 AQKLL
-807 CGKLAYTLPEGW
+807 CGRLAYTLPEGW
-819 YLVNKNTAATL
+819 YLVNKSTAAAL
-830 AAQPDAAAVFAAAQG
+830 AAQPDAAAVFTAAQG
-845 ADFFQK
+845 ADFFEK

-878 QDQAVLDSA
+878 QDQTVLDGA

-899 QNNGY
+899 QDNGY
-904 DKNYEYALET
+904 DQGYEYALET

-922 SFASRETDGKTE
+922 SFASREADGKTE

-945 TDAIEIITY
+945 TDTIEIITY
-954 ADKET
+954 VDKET
-959 TLNLLKGFATAV
+959 TLNLLKGFAAAV

>member
-76 TTLTEVEI
+76 TAITEVEI

-309 KAIKNVNIRT
+309 RAIKNVNIRT

-418 TETAVMLFQQAS
+418 TETAVMLFQHCLLYTSDA
-430 GMNPSGIAD
+430 AD
-439 EETLKA
+439 EL
-445 IYSDSAV
+445 
-452 VKPGEV
+452 
-458 AGNTL
+458 
-463 EIGSKGDGVKAIQDA
+463 
-478 LKAKGYLTGA
+478 
-488 SDGNFGSATAS
+488 
-499 ALKGVQRAN
+499 
-508 GLPVTGVAD
+508 
-517 DATRAALLDENSVA
+517 
-531 MTETTATTASLY
+531 
-543 ETLKKGDQ
+543 
-551 GTSVKTLQ
+551 
-559 EKLKAL
+559 
-565 GYLTGAADGKYGA
+565 
-578 GTETAVKS
+578 
-586 FQKAAGLTETGTA
+586 
-599 DPETLSAVY
+599 
-608 AAKIPVVLF
+608 
-617 KRGAKGDDVSALQQK
+617 
-632 LKALGYLTGAAD
+632 
-644 GRYGAGTVK
+644 
-653 AVEAFQKDNGL
+653 
-664 EATGRVDEDTMAAL
+664 
-678 NAKEIP
+678 
-684 ARTSFARGDIGDDV
+684 
-698 KALQERLK
+698 
-706 ALGYLEGEADGNF
+706 
-719 GSKTEQAIRKFQ
+719 
-731 QAKSIKVTGKADE
+731 
-744 ETVKQIMG
+744 
-752 GEPAAAQP
+752 
-760 EQPAE
+760 
-765 NAGAEPQTQPEQP
+765 
-778 AENTGAEPQT
+778 
-788 QPEQPAENAGVSA
+788 
-801 AAQNLL
+801 
-807 CGKLAYTLPEGW
+807 
-819 YLVNKNTAATL
+819 
-830 AAQPDAAAVFAAAQG
+830 
-845 ADFFQK
+845 
-851 CAQMETDEIYNAEG
+851 
-865 YMVMQVKNTGRMG
+865 
-878 QDQAVLDSA
+878 
-887 KDVFGESVRKEM
+887 
-899 QNNGY
+899 
-904 DKNYEYALET
+904 
-914 VGDITFFV
+914 
-922 SFASRETDGKTE
+922 
-934 YISHCVTIDAA
+934 
-945 TDAIEIITY
+945 
-954 ADKET
+954 
-959 TLNLLKGFATAV
+959 

>member
-76 TTLTEVEI
+76 TAITEVEI

-129 LPAKLYYAGA
+129 LPSKLYYAGA

-187 LGQSFQEVAAA
+187 LGQNFQEVAAA

-463 EIGSKGDGVKAIQDA
+463 EIGSKGDEVKAIQDA

-499 ALKGVQRAN
+499 ALKGFQRAN

-531 MTETTATTASLY
+531 MTESTATTASLY

-578 GTETAVKS
+578 GTETAVKN

-632 LKALGYLTGAAD
+632 LKELGYLTGAFSFCWSAL
-644 GRYGAGTVK
+644 TLK

-731 QAKSIKVTGKADE
+731 QAKSIKVTGKADA

-752 GEPAAAQP
+752 NEPAAAQP

-765 NAGAEPQTQPEQP
+765 NAEAS
-778 AENTGAEPQT
+778 
-788 QPEQPAENAGVSA
+788 AG
-801 AAQNLL
+801 AQNLL

>member
-1 MKKWFVA
+1 M
-8 LLILALLPAFGAG
+8 
-21 AEAVGDFTVRYM
+21 
-33 EDGTASIVS
+33 
-42 YNGTDAS
+42 
-49 VKIPSYFNSGNAMH
+49 
-63 PLTAIGAQAFMGN
+63 
-76 TTLTEVEI
+76 
-84 PDGVATIEPRAFS
+84 
-97 GCVNL
+97 
-102 QKVTLPGNVTGIGE
+102 
-116 GAFENCASLTEIN
+116 
-129 LPAKLYYAGA
+129 
-139 NIFAGCSRLVLTE
+139 
-152 AQLAVLTSTESGENT
+152 TES
-167 EQAANVAAAP
+167 
-177 TGDHTDLQDR
+177 
-187 LGQSFQEVAAA
+187 
-198 LNCTTDDQ
+198 
-206 VTNGIQYSSDVLTV
+206 
-220 NSDDGARVSSISI
+220 
-233 NAASGYSLMGVYVGS
+233 
-248 SASDAG
+248 
-254 SVFVENGMTLVD
+254 
-266 SWDRGATYSDGE
+266 
-278 NLNITYWKDANNL
+278 
-291 VIGLNAA
+291 
-298 LPVDET
+298 
-304 QYAKG
+304 
-309 KAIKNVNIRT
+309 
-319 AAGKNHTIILSA
+319 
-331 PAGKTVDYLGESQR
+331 
-345 DNEGTLWYHVRYN
+345 
-358 NKTGWASA
+358 
-366 DYITLMNE
+366 
-374 NGSFDEAFQL
+374 
-384 LKRGSKSEAV
+384 
-394 TTLQKRLIELKYL
+394 
-407 KGTADGSFGPA
+407 
-418 TETAVMLFQQAS
+418 
-430 GMNPSGIAD
+430 
-439 EETLKA
+439 
-445 IYSDSAV
+445 
-452 VKPGEV
+452 
-458 AGNTL
+458 
-463 EIGSKGDGVKAIQDA
+463 
-478 LKAKGYLTGA
+478 TGA
-488 SDGNFGSATAS
+488 
-499 ALKGVQRAN
+499 
-508 GLPVTGVAD
+508 
-517 DATRAALLDENSVA
+517 
-531 MTETTATTASLY
+531 TASLY

-578 GTETAVKS
+578 GTETAVKN

-608 AAKIPVVLF
+608 AAKIPVILF

-706 ALGYLEGEADGNF
+706 GLGYLEGEADGNF

-731 QAKSIKVTGKADE
+731 QAKSIKVTGKADA
-744 ETVKQIMG
+744 ETMKQIMG

-765 NAGAEPQTQPEQP
+765 SAGAEPQTQPEQP
-778 AENTGAEPQT
+778 AENAGAEPQT

>member
-76 TTLTEVEI
+76 TAITEVEI

-187 LGQSFQEVAAA
+187 LGQNFQEVAAA

-309 KAIKNVNIRT
+309 KAVKNVNIRT

-463 EIGSKGDGVKAIQDA
+463 EIGSKGDEVKAIQDA

-499 ALKGVQRAN
+499 ALKGFQRAN

-531 MTETTATTASLY
+531 MTESTGATASLY

-565 GYLTGAADGKYGA
+565 GYLTGAADGK
-578 GTETAVKS
+578 
-586 FQKAAGLTETGTA
+586 
-599 DPETLSAVY
+599 
-608 AAKIPVVLF
+608 
-617 KRGAKGDDVSALQQK
+617 
-632 LKALGYLTGAAD
+632 
-644 GRYGAGTVK
+644 YGAGTVK

-752 GEPAAAQP
+752 NEPAAAQP

-765 NAGAEPQTQPEQP
+765 NAGV
-778 AENTGAEPQT
+778 EPQT
-788 QPEQPAENAGVSA
+788 QPEQPAENAEASA
-801 AAQNLL
+801 GAQNLL

-904 DKNYEYALET
+904 DKNYEYALKT

>member
-21 AEAVGDFTVRYM
+21 AEAVGDFTVSYM
-33 EDGTASIVS
+33 EDGTACIVS

-49 VKIPSYFNSGNAMH
+49 VKVPSYFNTGDTLH

-76 TTLTEVEI
+76 TAVTEVVI
-84 PDGVATIEPRAFS
+84 PDGVATIESRAFS

-102 QKVTLPGNVTGIGE
+102 QRVTLPGNVTGIGE

-139 NIFAGCSRLVLTE
+139 NIFAGCSKLVLTE
-152 AQLAVLTSTESGENT
+152 AELAVLTSTESGENT
-167 EQAANVAAAP
+167 EQAANVTTAP
-177 TGDHTDLQDR
+177 AGDHTDLQDR

-220 NSDDGARVSSISI
+220 NSDDGTRVSSISI
-233 NAASGYSLMGVYVGS
+233 NAASDYSLMGVYVGS
-248 SASDAG
+248 SASEAG
-254 SVFVENGMTLVD
+254 GVFIGNGMTLVD

-278 NLNITYWKDANNL
+278 SLNITYWKDANNL
-291 VIGLNAA
+291 VTSLNAA

-309 KAIKNVNIRT
+309 KAIENVNIRT
-319 AAGKNHTIILSA
+319 APGKNNTIILSA

-345 DNEGTLWYHVRYN
+345 DNAGTLWYHVRYN

-374 NGSFDEAFQL
+374 DGSFDEAFQL

-439 EETLKA
+439 EATLKA
-445 IYSDSAV
+445 IYSDSAA

-458 AGNTL
+458 AGSTL
-463 EIGSKGDGVKAIQDA
+463 EMGSKGDEVKALQDA

-499 ALKGVQRAN
+499 ALKGFQRAN
-508 GLPVTGVAD
+508 GLPVTGIAD
-517 DATRAALLDENSVA
+517 DATRQALQDENSAA
-531 MTETTATTASLY
+531 MTETTATASLY
-543 ETLKKGDQ
+543 ETLKRGDT
-551 GTSVKTLQ
+551 GASVKTLQ

-565 GYLTGAADGKYGA
+565 GYLPGTADGKYGA
-578 GTETAVKS
+578 GTEAAVKS
-586 FQKAAGLTETGTA
+586 FQKAHTLAETGTA
-599 DPETLSAVY
+599 DPDTLTAVY

-632 LKALGYLTGAAD
+632 LKALGYLTGSAD
-644 GRYGAGTVK
+644 GSYGAGTVK

-678 NAKEIP
+678 NAKDIP
-684 ARTSFARGDIGDDV
+684 ARTSFTRGDIGDDV
-698 KALQERLK
+698 KALQEQLK
-706 ALGYLEGEADGNF
+706 TLGFLEGEADGNF
-719 GSKTEQAIRKFQ
+719 GSKTEQAIRRFQ
-731 QAKSIKVTGKADE
+731 QARSLTVTGKADA
-744 ETVKQIMG
+744 ETVKQILG
-752 GEPAAAQP
+752 TEPEA
-760 EQPAE
+760 
-765 NAGAEPQTQPEQP
+765 AEPQTQPETDSTVE
-778 AENTGAEPQT
+778 AT
-788 QPEQPAENAGVSA
+788 QPETS
-801 AAQNLL
+801 AQNLL
-807 CGKLAYTLPEGW
+807 SGKLAYTLPEGW
-819 YLVNKNTAATL
+819 YLVNKDTVATL
-830 AAQPDAAAVFAAAQG
+830 AAQPEVAAVFAAAQG

-878 QDQAVLDSA
+878 QDQTVLSNV

-899 QNNGY
+899 ADNGY
-904 DKNYEYALET
+904 DQNYEYALET

-922 SFASRETDGKTE
+922 SFASREADGKTE

-945 TDAIEIITY
+945 TDTIEILTY
-954 ADKET
+954 VDKET
-959 TLNLLKGFATAV
+959 TLNLLKGFATAI

>member
-129 LPAKLYYAGA
+129 LPSKLYYAGA

-187 LGQSFQEVAAA
+187 LGQNFQEVAAA

-463 EIGSKGDGVKAIQDA
+463 EIGSKGDEVKAIQDA

-499 ALKGVQRAN
+499 ALKGFQRAN

-517 DATRAALLDENSVA
+517 DATRAALMDENSVA
-531 MTETTATTASLY
+531 MTESTGATASLY

-578 GTETAVKS
+578 GTETAVKN

-719 GSKTEQAIRKFQ
+719 GSKTAQAIRLFQ
-731 QAKSIKVTGKADE
+731 LAKSIRVTGKADE

-752 GEPAAAQP
+752 NEPAAAQ
-760 EQPAE
+760 
-765 NAGAEPQTQPEQP
+765 PQTQPEQP
-778 AENTGAEPQT
+778 AANAEV
-788 QPEQPAENAGVSA
+788 EAPAETAAG
-801 AAQNLL
+801 AQNLL

-904 DKNYEYALET
+904 DRNYEYALET

-959 TLNLLKGFATAV
+959 TLDLLKGFATAV